1 MSVVSGVTRALKN
14 NLPKIQKAFEVVSDN
29 IKDPEKIAAFQNAY
43 GVITDS
49 IKSIQNASGS
59 MVGGAI
65 KNNTERKILEG
76 LADYSSVIQD
86 SNERIWDIL
95 KKSGY
100 DMGEHRDI
108 FLSREINDQLSI
120 LNKLINS
127 AISELRK
134 APGIMRADV
143 VTRILRDVYGVLLSS
158 FPFLGPMPEKDALP
172 GAVSR
177 GMALLYP
184 NALLTL
190 LDSTAVSISDILS
203 LMVISKELFKRFKEK
218 EEDESVIGLI
228 ADRAIQFVDNMRKR
242 LSIAWGDA
250 LDGVDIAVLALP
262 EALSQMERFSLINP
276 RTGDGRGIIQSL
288 LGTTRNISAI
298 GNLINQI
305 LNKMGVEHEKII
317 ENSEDRESFMQLLT
331 KTVAAC
337 NNDAKKKRQLLELLD
352 VIDPILISDENFTEV
367 MKTIKEDLQ
376 EKKSNSA
383 EKKEKMQKG
392 GIVQTTKLSGMDG
405 KKNLAQRQYNW
416 IMGEIENI
424 TNSLS
429 SFVLKRNKG
438 NDKTIP
444 ISTRRSILAIIRSL
458 LNIISIAK
466 RNGAAL
472 SMTFGNFESA
482 RTNQGTE
489 VYDLVTRVENVFN
502 SLSGP
507 EMDEAKS
514 YCQNILRILEN
525 AANINNMRIVSSANI
540 TSVEDDV

>member
-1 MSVVSGVTRALKN
+1 
-14 NLPKIQKAFEVVSDN
+14 
-29 IKDPEKIAAFQNAY
+29 
-43 GVITDS
+43 
-49 IKSIQNASGS
+49 

-367 MKTIKEDLQ
+367 IKQLKKTF
-376 EKKSNSA
+376 KKRNQTVLKKKRKC
-383 EKKEKMQKG
+383 KKE
-392 GIVQTTKLSGMDG
+392 V
-405 KKNLAQRQYNW
+405 
-416 IMGEIENI
+416 
-424 TNSLS
+424 
-429 SFVLKRNKG
+429 
-438 NDKTIP
+438 
-444 ISTRRSILAIIRSL
+444 
-458 LNIISIAK
+458 
-466 RNGAAL
+466 
-472 SMTFGNFESA
+472 
-482 RTNQGTE
+482 
-489 VYDLVTRVENVFN
+489 
-502 SLSGP
+502 
-507 EMDEAKS
+507 
-514 YCQNILRILEN
+514 
-525 AANINNMRIVSSANI
+525 
-540 TSVEDDV
+540 